1 MMVIK
6 ALFIFFLGLNQTLS
20 ATVEDPTSTYE
31 GTGNVRKLGY
41 SISFLTFSVQDESS
55 AQALIKVAKAYETHV
70 KRPCVILA
78 LKATLNPL
86 VLAEFPS
93 VGLSTPKPSL
103 ELWMRKDNHGTKFD
117 TGCTIVVTKA
127 DSLEKGLERKFK
139 NLLWITL
146 DRLPKNEPLEVENPV
161 IELMPNTI
169 FAHCPFM
176 DKPMVSFY
184 NEYVSKSIPYRY

>member
-1 MMVIK
+1 M
-6 ALFIFFLGLNQTLS
+6 
-20 ATVEDPTSTYE
+20 
-31 GTGNVRKLGY
+31 
-41 SISFLTFSVQDESS
+41 QDEKS

-70 KRPCVILA
+70 KRPCVLLA
-78 LKATLNPL
+78 LKAKLNPL

-93 VGLSTPKPSL
+93 VGLNTPKSNL
-103 ELWMRKDNHGTKFD
+103 QSWMREDNHGTKFD
-117 TGCTIVVTKA
+117 TGCTIIVTKA
-127 DSLEKGLERKFK
+127 ENLDKSLERKFK

-146 DRLPKNEPLEVENPV
+146 DRLPMNRPLEVENPV

-184 NEYVSKSIPYRY
+184 NEYVFKLNPYRH